1 MAEPSC
7 LLGKLEIE
15 VEIKASAEKFHH
27 MFAERPHHIP
37 KATPGHIKGC
47 DLHEGEWGKVGS
59 IIVWN
64 YVHDGEPKV
73 AKDIIEAVDQEKN
86 LFKMRVIEGDL
97 MKEYKNFVLTIQ
109 ATPKHEGSGSI
120 VHWHIEYEKISEEVA
135 HPETLIQ
142 LLTEMSQG
150 IDEHLLTEE

>member
-64 YVHDGEPKV
+64 YVHGKS
-73 AKDIIEAVDQEKN
+73 N
-86 LFKMRVIEGDL
+86 LC
-97 MKEYKNFVLTIQ
+97 TI
-109 ATPKHEGSGSI
+109 
-120 VHWHIEYEKISEEVA
+120 W
-135 HPETLIQ
+135 
-142 LLTEMSQG
+142 
-150 IDEHLLTEE
+150 

>member
-1 MAEPSC
+1 MAEPSS

-37 KATPGHIKGC
+37 IATPGHIKGC

-64 YVHDGEPKV
+64 YVHDGEAKV
-73 AKDIIEAVDQEKN
+73 LKERIESVDPEN
-86 LFKMRVIEGDL
+86 NRATYRVLEGDL
-97 MKEYKNFVLTIQ
+97 MKEYKSFVLTFQ
-109 ATPKHEGSGSI
+109 VTPKEGEPGSI
-120 VHWHIEYEKISEEVA
+120 AHWHFEYEKINDEVA
-135 HPETLIQ
+135 HPETLLQ
-142 LLTEMSQG
+142 FAVEVSKE
-150 IDEHLLTEE
+150 IDEHLLSEE

>member
-1 MAEPSC
+1 MAEPSS

-15 VEIKASAEKFHH
+15 LEIKASAENFHH

-37 KATPGHIKGC
+37 KAAPSHVKAC

-73 AKDIIEAVDQEKN
+73 AKDIIEAVDREKN

-135 HPETLIQ
+135 HPETLVQ
-142 LLTEMSQG
+142 LLTEMSLG

>member
-37 KATPGHIKGC
+37 KATPGHIKG
-47 DLHEGEWGKVGS
+47 
-59 IIVWN
+59 
-64 YVHDGEPKV
+64 YGEPKV